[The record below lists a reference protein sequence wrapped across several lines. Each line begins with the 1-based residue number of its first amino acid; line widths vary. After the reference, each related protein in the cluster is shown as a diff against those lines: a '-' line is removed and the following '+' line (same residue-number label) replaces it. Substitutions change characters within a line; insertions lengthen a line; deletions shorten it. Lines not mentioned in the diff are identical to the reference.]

1 MIKPIGGELPRAIQ
15 HGHGSASCN
24 LVRALPTLALLAV
37 VCPSIV
43 AAQAPAHSLAVSWQ
57 NPTLAQGAPL
67 PGPELLEQGSS
78 HDAVATDRSY
88 GSTVRRGALMGGGIG
103 LAVGLVGFAAAAN
116 NNAIFDPVMLVVGMT
131 ALGVVTGASLA
142 TLGYILR

>member
-1 MIKPIGGELPRAIQ
+1 MVGAIRV
-15 HGHGSASCN
+15 GYEAARRP
-24 LVRALPTLALLAV
+24 LMKALPTLALLTV
-37 VCPSIV
+37 LYPSIV
-43 AAQAPAHSLAVSWQ
+43 AAQAPAHSLSVSWQ

-67 PGPELLEQGSS
+67 PGPELLEQGTR
-78 HDAVATDRSY
+78 HDAVTSDHSY

-103 LAVGLVGFAAAAN
+103 LAVGLVGFAVAAN
-116 NNAIFDPVMLVVGMT
+116 NNGIFDPVTLVVGVT